1 MAIYGGPACECD
13 KSIFDPFWDG
23 LDGGHNGDWKS
34 SRSSV
39 PENKHSNSP
48 VSGLLAVSEAATQCE
63 IRSYDS
69 YRWKHVLSV
78 CLATYAVFNPNED
91 NAEISIIVRHRIETG
106 TYHCRKVT
114 KKRNQPNRASQHS
127 VCFGVCRGEEDAT
140 SEI

>member
-1 MAIYGGPACECD
+1 MEIGKAADLQSQKTNIQIVQY
-13 KSIFDPFWDG
+13 
-23 LDGGHNGDWKS
+23 
-34 SRSSV
+34 
-39 PENKHSNSP
+39 P
-48 VSGLLAVSEAATQCE
+48 VLLAVSEAATQCE

-140 SEI
+140 E